1 MLIFSEFIK
10 FKLDLLS
17 TFPTGTSYMS
27 IISEN
32 IKYLRNLN
40 RLTQEQFSSR
50 IGIKRS
56 LLGAYEEARANPPL
70 DKLKLIAQSFG
81 VSVDAL
87 IKQDIRRM
95 RETPDITLG
104 FEKRDRA
111 PIPEPRKVTELLDEL
126 LPAVKKE
133 ETPSPRVSSSPPPPV
148 VPSPPPAEPYVAVR
162 PQEVFTPGPTQGPTF
177 TFPGLMGQANVK
189 TFEGVAD
196 FPIADA
202 WVVGEPQAE
211 VLSIPDGQYYVLMT
225 RPYGLIYRRVYNQ
238 VKSKGNFLLVSDLDG
253 ISPREV
259 DVKDIQEAWLMK
271 GYFVWQIPP
280 PAPSLTKLTELV
292 EALQFELDR
301 IKKK

>member
-1 MLIFSEFIK
+1 
-10 FKLDLLS
+10 
-17 TFPTGTSYMS
+17 MS

-104 FEKRDRA
+104 FEKRN

-126 LPAVKKE
+126 LPPVKKDPQPTVVE
-133 ETPSPRVSSSPPPPV
+133 SPRFEVPVETRTKVELMPVESPKPTPMAYSHHPA
-148 VPSPPPAEPYVAVR
+148 PSV
-162 PQEVFTPGPTQGPTF
+162 
-177 TFPGLMGQANVK
+177 FPGFSGSPQSRA
-189 TFEGVAD
+189 FEKVTD
-196 FPIADA
+196 FPIAEA
-202 WVVGEPQAE
+202 WVVGEPISDL
-211 VLSIPDGQYYVLMT
+211 LSLPDGHYFILET
-225 RPYGLIYRRVYNQ
+225 KPYGLIYRRLYNQ
-238 VKSKGNFLLVSDLDG
+238 IKSKGNYLLVSDLDG
-253 ISPREV
+253 VSPREIE
-259 DVKDIQEAWLMK
+259 VKDIVEAWSMK
-271 GYFVWQIPP
+271 GYFVWQVPP
-280 PAPSLTKLTELV
+280 PPPSLTKVTELV
-292 EALQFELDR
+292 EELQFELNR
-301 IKKK
+301 IKKNSRP

>member
-1 MLIFSEFIK
+1 
-10 FKLDLLS
+10 
-17 TFPTGTSYMS
+17 MS

-104 FEKRDRA
+104 FEKRD
-111 PIPEPRKVTELLDEL
+111 PVPEPRKVTELLDDL
-126 LPAVKKE
+126 LPVVKKE
-133 ETPSPRVSSSPPPPV
+133 SPTPSA
-148 VPSPPPAEPYVAVR
+148 PPPAERVEVPTVKPVVAVDPR
-162 PQEVFTPGPTQGPTF
+162 PSTPYFAPPAPSSNSAVPLSS
-177 TFPGLMGQANVK
+177 FPGFMGSPQSRA
-189 TFEGVAD
+189 FEKVAD
-196 FPIADA
+196 FPVAEA
-202 WVVGEPQAE
+202 WVVGEPVTDLLTIA
-211 VLSIPDGQYYVLMT
+211 DGHYFILET
-225 RPYGLIYRRVYNQ
+225 RPYGLIYRRLYNQ
-238 VKSKGNFLLVSDLDG
+238 IKSKGNFLLVSDLDG
-253 ISPREV
+253 VAPREIE
-259 DVKDIQEAWLMK
+259 VKEILEAWSMK
-271 GYFVWQIPP
+271 GYFVWKAPPP
-280 PAPSLTKLTELV
+280 PASLTKVSELV
-292 EALQFELDR
+292 EELQFELNR

>member
-1 MLIFSEFIK
+1 
-10 FKLDLLS
+10 
-17 TFPTGTSYMS
+17 MS

-104 FEKRDRA
+104 FEKRE

-133 ETPSPRVSSSPPPPV
+133 ERVPPPPP
-148 VPSPPPAEPYVAVR
+148 PSIPPPPQVIIPEPYVAVR
-162 PQEVFTPGPTQGPTF
+162 PKEPSSTLPNSPTF
-177 TFPGLMGQANVK
+177 IFPGLIGQANVK

-196 FPIADA
+196 FPIPDA
-202 WVVGEPQAE
+202 WVVGEPKE
-211 VLSIPDGQYYVLMT
+211 DLLSIPDGHYFVLLT

-271 GYFVWQIPP
+271 GYFVWQVPP
-280 PAPSLTKLTELV
+280 PTPSLTKLAELV
-292 EALQFELDR
+292 EELQFELNR
-301 IKKK
+301 IQKNSRS